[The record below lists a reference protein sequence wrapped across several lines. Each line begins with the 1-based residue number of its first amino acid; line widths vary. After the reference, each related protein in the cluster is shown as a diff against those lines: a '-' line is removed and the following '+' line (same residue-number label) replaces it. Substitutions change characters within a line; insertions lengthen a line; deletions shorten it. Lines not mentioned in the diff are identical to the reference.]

1 MIEYKDKTKEQLVNE
16 LKRMHERILEY
27 EELIVDELT
36 SVYNIRRFLL
46 LARYEYERALS
57 YKRALSFIM
66 LRPDNFKQLKK
77 NHEDKIIDQILV
89 TVAERCRTNVR
100 SVDVLGR
107 YGDEVFCLLLPE
119 SNLTNARKIAE
130 RIRLAVAEESVT
142 TDSGPIN
149 ITISLGLTKIT
160 VNTTNLNS
168 LMYLADKAMKV
179 AEEKGGNRIDV
190 E

>member
-1 MIEYKDKTKEQLVNE
+1 MTEYKDKTKERLVNE
-16 LKRMHERILEY
+16 LKKMRERIFEF
-27 EELIVDELT
+27 EESIVDELT
-36 SVYNIRRFLL
+36 CVHNIRHFLI
-46 LARYEYERALS
+46 LAGHEYERALR
-57 YKRALSFIM
+57 YERALSFIM

-107 YGDEVFCLLLPE
+107 YRDEVFCLLLPE

-149 ITISLGLTKIT
+149 ITISLGVTKIT

-168 LMYLADKAMKV
+168 LMYLADKAMKI
-179 AEEKGGNRIDV
+179 AEEKGGNRVDV
-190 E
+190 G